1 VTQHVVVVDDAETN
15 VAILSAIVGMR
26 PETVAHAFTSSR
38 EALAFAAEND
48 VDAFVLDYNMPS
60 PDGREV
66 IEHLRRDPRFQFAP
80 IIIVTADS
88 ERGNRLAAL
97 LAGANDY
104 IERPVEPRE
113 LLARLDTLLALH
125 AARQRLADDVSAL
138 TQSLRIEE
146 DHSRWQAD
154 RMVALWR
161 IVSNPDLTTDDM
173 IHAILREGARAIRA
187 GHRFAGTLMREDGAD
202 VVIEAEARQR
212 ARPVGL
218 PGVGARVPIADTV
231 QPDLAGGATTAGWSD
246 VQLDPALANR
256 SYVQVGNVRAAIVTT
271 FTAGRSRYHLQFLS
285 RAPLDQPFRPDDF
298 AYVEL
303 LGQFFCGRMQQ
314 AWQHDRITYQLAH
327 DLLTGLRNRTQFRLD
342 ARAALTAS
350 GSGTVAVA
358 SLDGFRHINETYG
371 HIIGDA
377 LLVEVGAALAERSG
391 DSDIIG
397 RLAGDTFGIFLPG
410 AGREDEARTR
420 LAVYNEAFG
429 RPFGTGDREGKE
441 GIPLSAT
448 FGFDLA
454 SDGTARID
462 ALLSH
467 ADTAVFAAKRMP
479 RGRGRTVRFE
489 AGMESAEA
497 ERNRMLEELSFA
509 LTRNEFQLYFQPH
522 VNVQTRRVAGA
533 EALIRWNHPTRG
545 IVMPDE
551 FIRFAEQN
559 GSIRAISM
567 WVMQETMRHS
577 ELLRA
582 FNESFRLYFNLSAL
596 DLTDLAVVG
605 ELRAAERRGVHLENI
620 GVEVTETAATHD
632 LGLMLQTVKT
642 MQRLGVRVA
651 IDDFGTGY
659 SSLALLKKLPVD
671 VVKIDR
677 TFVSEVLAGEY
688 DSAIS
693 ESVISFG
700 RRFGFETLGEGVETE
715 EQLEWLRERGCAYA
729 QGYLIT
735 RPLPYDKFLQ
745 WLSDYT
751 SSEDV
756 A

>member
-1 VTQHVVVVDDAETN
+1 
-15 VAILSAIVGMR
+15 
-26 PETVAHAFTSSR
+26 
-38 EALAFAAEND
+38 
-48 VDAFVLDYNMPS
+48 
-60 PDGREV
+60 
-66 IEHLRRDPRFQFAP
+66 
-80 IIIVTADS
+80 
-88 ERGNRLAAL
+88 
-97 LAGANDY
+97 
-104 IERPVEPRE
+104 
-113 LLARLDTLLALH
+113 
-125 AARQRLADDVSAL
+125 
-138 TQSLRIEE
+138 
-146 DHSRWQAD
+146 
-154 RMVALWR
+154 
-161 IVSNPDLTTDDM
+161 
-173 IHAILREGARAIRA
+173 
-187 GHRFAGTLMREDGAD
+187 
-202 VVIEAEARQR
+202 
-212 ARPVGL
+212 
-218 PGVGARVPIADTV
+218 
-231 QPDLAGGATTAGWSD
+231 
-246 VQLDPALANR
+246 
-256 SYVQVGNVRAAIVTT
+256 
-271 FTAGRSRYHLQFLS
+271 LS
-285 RAPLDQPFRPDDF
+285 RAPLDEPFRQDDF

-303 LGQFFCGRMQQ
+303 LAQFFCGRMQQ

-342 ARAALTAS
+342 ARAALMAS
-350 GSGTVAVA
+350 GSGTIAVV

-377 LLVEVGAALAERSG
+377 LLVEVGAALTGQSAEQ
-391 DSDIIG
+391 DVVG
-397 RLAGDTFGIFLPG
+397 RLAGDAFGIFLPG
-410 AGREDEARTR
+410 VGLEDEARAR

-448 FGFDLA
+448 FGFDIA
-454 SDGTARID
+454 TEDTARID

-479 RGRGRTVRFE
+479 RGRGRTIRFE

-497 ERNRMLEELSFA
+497 ERNRMLQELSFA
-509 LTRNEFQLYFQPH
+509 LTRNEFELYFQPH
-522 VNVQTRRVAGA
+522 VDVRTRRVAGA

-545 IVMPDE
+545 IVLPDE

-567 WVMQETMRHS
+567 WVMRETMRHS

-582 FNESFRLYFNLSAL
+582 FDESFRLYFNLSAL

-659 SSLALLKKLPVD
+659 SSLALLKRLPVD

-688 DSAIS
+688 DAAIS

-700 RRFGFETLGEGVETE
+700 RRFGFETLGEGVETD
-715 EQLEWLRERGCAYA
+715 EQFEWLRERGCAYA

-735 RPLPYDKFLQ
+735 RPLPYEQFLQ
-745 WLSDYT
+745 WLHDYT
-751 SSEDV
+751 PTEFV